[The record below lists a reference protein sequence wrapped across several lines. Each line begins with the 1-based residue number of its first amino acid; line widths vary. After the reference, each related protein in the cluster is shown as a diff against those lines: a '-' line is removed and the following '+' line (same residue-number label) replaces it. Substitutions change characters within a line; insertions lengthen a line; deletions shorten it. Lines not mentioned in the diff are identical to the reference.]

1 MGGMMDKNG
10 KKEVKQEKFSL
21 NDGQTQGFLTAQK
34 EGVKKI
40 LGEEISEGVLN
51 NFLILNEVF
60 ADLGAKGDLLEN
72 EKTQS
77 RKGGSSTSA
86 FFNCCPSDNKNK
98 EEDVKMDFEML
109 NQVILLKQLINGA
122 YIFENEE
129 DKKQLDG
136 LFLRSDINWNMCDEQ
151 GISLLGFALSDN
163 KNHALVSKLI
173 ENGADVNFSDKHGY
187 TPLMYAVKY
196 PYMVE
201 YLLQNGANV
210 HQKDN
215 QGETALHKS
224 INSLVDYET
233 VLLLLEAGAD
243 VNCQNKDGLTPFS
256 KIMVLK
262 DCFMKGA
269 ILRGFGADIS
279 LKDKNGKT
287 ALDLAKENASEEI
300 YRKALNL
307 PSEKALAAAS
317 EKWATL
323 KQEGVLPE
331 KVWMYAAEKGD
342 AGLLYVLLK
351 EGFDVNYQD
360 PNSGQT
366 ALHKVFFSSSI
377 EAISVLFEHGADVNK
392 QDKKGT
398 TGLMIF
404 ARHAG
409 SISWCGWALRLC
421 LLQNPDLSIQD
432 CMGYS
437 ALHHVAHMTDRR
449 AIEMLVQ
456 SGADVTLKD
465 QNGHTPADVY
475 VSRVFSFSREK
486 EAFCKKWLR
495 KDEKKEVSKNSKK
508 HFIQK
513 NQNQNEG

>member
-1 MGGMMDKNG
+1 MDKNG

-233 VLLLLEAGAD
+233 VLLLLDLHILEKTAAVFGVLHERVEPVLLA
-243 VNCQNKDGLTPFS
+243 NGLT
-256 KIMVLK
+256 
-262 DCFMKGA
+262 GY
-269 ILRGFGADIS
+269 ILLLLQYA
-279 LKDKNGKT
+279 
-287 ALDLAKENASEEI
+287 
-300 YRKALNL
+300 
-307 PSEKALAAAS
+307 
-317 EKWATL
+317 
-323 KQEGVLPE
+323 QEGQYGIIGRLWVGELLQ
-331 KVWMYAAEKGD
+331 D
-342 AGLLYVLLK
+342 FTDRGLLQVPQ
-351 EGFDVNYQD
+351 DVHY
-360 PNSGQT
+360 
-366 ALHKVFFSSSI
+366 
-377 EAISVLFEHGADVNK
+377 
-392 QDKKGT
+392 
-398 TGLMIF
+398 
-404 ARHAG
+404 
-409 SISWCGWALRLC
+409 
-421 LLQNPDLSIQD
+421 LQLSPSKFIAPFH
-432 CMGYS
+432 YS
-437 ALHHVAHMTDRR
+437 
-449 AIEMLVQ
+449 
-456 SGADVTLKD
+456 
-465 QNGHTPADVY
+465 
-475 VSRVFSFSREK
+475 
-486 EAFCKKWLR
+486 
-495 KDEKKEVSKNSKK
+495 
-508 HFIQK
+508 
-513 NQNQNEG
+513 